1 MELEKFNEDTGEWEK
16 ISLDDKELK
25 DKETIM
31 EVYDTLMAELEI
43 IEIQELME
51 QGKEIQDDGTI

>member
-1 MELEKFNEDTGEWEK
+1 MELEKYNEKTGEWEEV
-16 ISLDDKELK
+16 SLDDKELK

-43 IEIQELME
+43 QEVMDLMLE
-51 QGKEIQDDGTI
+51 NKDYLDECG

>member
-1 MELEKFNEDTGEWEK
+1 MELEKLNPRTGEWERVS
-16 ISLDDKELK
+16 IDDKELK

-43 IEIQELME
+43 LEIQELME
-51 QGKEIQDDGTI
+51 QRNERKSH